1 MSQHVLSSGRSS
13 GQAEEVF
20 ITRRLVRF
28 GDVDPAGIAYYP
40 RINNFIHEAF
50 ENLWEEYIGER
61 YYLLIQDKRIA
72 FPMVHTEIDFKAPLR
87 FGDRPVIKVTCFHIG
102 RSSLGIRYVFEV
114 DGKVCVD
121 ARTMTTCIDADKLKS
136 KAIPEKYRVPL
147 QRIFT
152 PLSDIK
158 DTNKATGRVKNND

>member
-1 MSQHVLSSGRSS
+1 MTEIKKMLSSTAG
-13 GQAEEVF
+13 AEGDGSHVF

-50 ENLWEEYIGER
+50 EDLWEEYIGVR
-61 YYLLIQDKRIA
+61 YYLLIQEHRVA
-72 FPMVHTEIDFKAPLR
+72 FPMVHTDIDFKAPLR

-102 RSSLGIRYVFEV
+102 NASLGIRYRFDVN
-114 DGKVCVD
+114 GQICVD

-136 KAIPEKYRVPL
+136 QPIPDKYRKML
-147 QRIFT
+147 ERIYK
-152 PLSDIK
+152 PEQ
-158 DTNKATGRVKNND
+158 

>member
-1 MSQHVLSSGRSS
+1 MSEGKNLLNTGNADGENSHI
-13 GQAEEVF
+13 F

-50 ENLWEEYIGER
+50 EDLWEEYIGVR
-61 YYLLIQDKRIA
+61 YYLLIQQHRVA

-102 RSSLGIRYVFEV
+102 NSSLGIRYLFDVN
-114 DGKVCVD
+114 GKICVD
-121 ARTMTTCIDADKLKS
+121 AKTMTTCINADELKS
-136 KAIPEKYRVPL
+136 QPIPKKYREML
-147 QRIFT
+147 ERIYR
-152 PLSDIK
+152 PES
-158 DTNKATGRVKNND
+158 